1 MDALFVLL
9 ATLAALVAVDL
20 TTIDWNEGRSSR

>member
-9 ATLAALVAVDL
+9 ATLAALVAVDI
-20 TTIDWNEGRSSR
+20 TTIDWNGDRSSR

>member
-9 ATLAALVAVDL
+9 ATLAAVVAVDL
-20 TTIDWNEGRSSR
+20 TSIDWNGGRPSR